1 MKTFGNEI
9 QRDEQRDQERRLLKS
24 TLAITWPTLLSR
36 ILGYIRDMLQAF
48 YLGTGRAADAFTIAY
63 IIPNLMRRQTGEGGM
78 ASSFIPVFTQLKSEK
93 GQEEAWKFANFF
105 FFDLCLVVLSL
116 AVLGIV
122 FAPLFVRA
130 IAPGFGEIPGKWELT
145 TLLTRVMFPYIFFIS
160 LAALA
165 MAVLNSFHN
174 FFVPAFT
181 PVFFNIAVIGAAVFF
196 ARGAGEPAFV
206 FASGVVL
213 GGLLQLAFQLPF
225 LWKKGMRFRPMP
237 SFSHPAVRQVAR
249 LAVPSILGAG
259 VYQVNFALSR
269 VLASSLEEESVS
281 SLYYASRVE
290 ELTLGLFSIAFSVAL
305 LPSLSELAVRSE
317 ISGIKKTLV
326 FSFKAVS
333 LVTFPAMAGL
343 LVLNRPIIQVLFERG
358 LFDPQSTSLSASC
371 LFFFSLGLP
380 FISGAKILAPAF
392 YSLKDTKTPAVVA
405 VLVMISYILL
415 SLVLMKPLHVGG
427 LALALSLSS
436 FFNFA
441 ALFFLLEKKIG
452 RIEKRSL
459 FQSVLKF
466 AFFSAAMGGVVW
478 LYSGRFDFVRLAFVE
493 KLGVLLSAIAIGIV
507 AYLILNLL
515 FNRKDLR
522 RLTDIFSRR
531 RILKD

>member
-1 MKTFGNEI
+1 MKTFEYEI

-24 TLAITWPTLLSR
+24 TLTITWPTLLSR

-78 ASSFIPVFTQLKSEK
+78 ASSFIPVFARLKSEK
-93 GQEEAWKFANFF
+93 NQEEAWKFANVF
-105 FFDLCLVVLSL
+105 FFDLCLVAVFLT
-116 AVLGIV
+116 VLGTV
-122 FAPLFVRA
+122 FAPFFVRA
-130 IAPGFGEIPGKWELT
+130 IAPGFGAIQGKWELT
-145 TLLTRVMFPYIFFIS
+145 TLLTRVMFPYILFIS

-165 MAVLNSFHN
+165 MAVLNSFHS

-181 PVFFNIAVIGAAVFF
+181 PVLFNIAVIGAAILF
-196 ARGAGEPAFV
+196 ARRAEQPALV

-225 LWKKGMRFRPMP
+225 LWKKGMRFKPTL

-249 LAVPSILGAG
+249 LAVPSMLGAG

-305 LPSLSELAVRSE
+305 LPSLSELAARNKILE
-317 ISGIKKTLV
+317 IKRTLV
-326 FSFKAVS
+326 FSFKAVF

-343 LVLNRPIIQVLFERG
+343 LILNRPIIQVLFERG
-358 LFDPQSTSLSASC
+358 LFDAQSTSLSASC

-392 YSLKDTKTPAVVA
+392 YSLEDTKTPAVVA

-441 ALFFLLEKKIG
+441 LLFFLLERKIG
-452 RIEKRSL
+452 KIEKRSL

-466 AFFSAAMGGVVW
+466 AFFSAVMGAIVW
-478 LYSGRFDFVRLAFVE
+478 LFAGRFDFPRLAFVE
-493 KLGVLLSAIAIGIV
+493 KLGVLLSAIVIGIA
-507 AYLILNLL
+507 AYFIMNLL
-515 FNRKDLR
+515 FNREDVR